1 MKSVKMSYFISADL
15 ESLTKKIEDVQIIQ
29 ENLQQ
34 QN

>member
-1 MKSVKMSYFISADL
+1 MSYFISADL